1 MHVTFDFHACLFD
14 VKREPTKQ
22 ERLKRYQVSHMKEC
36 KPTVTNELAA
46 VMIER
51 AHEVVADIFAIL
63 GLLS

>member
-1 MHVTFDFHACLFD
+1 
-14 VKREPTKQ
+14 
-22 ERLKRYQVSHMKEC
+22 MKEC